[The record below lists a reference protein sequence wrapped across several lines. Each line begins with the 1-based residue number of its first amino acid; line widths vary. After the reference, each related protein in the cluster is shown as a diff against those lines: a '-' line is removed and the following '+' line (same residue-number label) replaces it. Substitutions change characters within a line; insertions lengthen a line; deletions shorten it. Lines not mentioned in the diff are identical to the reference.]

1 MSILYNNCPLPPRTV
16 VEDGLPT
23 VYSTMVSG
31 SQLEGE
37 YIQLVTTGSSVLEK
51 STGQQGFP
59 GSAELTRLPSL
70 ELQEKE
76 PERSKADIAR
86 ESQEKDRN
94 SAQLSFKERLRER
107 FRKFRDSHG
116 PVLAR
121 QSSLRERGY
130 GRAIGE
136 PVRRQEE
143 EGVSFGK
150 KSDIIRNKLRQV
162 LQNSNKVKRV

>member
-1 MSILYNNCPLPPRTV
+1 M
-16 VEDGLPT
+16 EDGKPT
-23 VYSTMVSG
+23 VYSTVVSG

-37 YIQLVTTGSSVLEK
+37 YIQLVTTGSSLLDQ
-51 STGQQGFP
+51 STDPQGFP
-59 GSAELTRLPSL
+59 GIAELTRLPSL
-70 ELQEKE
+70 E
-76 PERSKADIAR
+76 PERSRAEIAR

-116 PVLAR
+116 QVLAR
-121 QSSLRERGY
+121 QSSPRERGY

-136 PVRRQEE
+136 PIRRKEE

-150 KSDIIRNKLRQV
+150 NSDIIRNKLRQV
-162 LQNSNKVKRV
+162 LKNSNKVRGVWSQSPGFCYRRQAPAA